1 MTSMLSGLLAVI
13 LYSVSAWLQRQTL
26 TQSGTTGASTEKGD
40 DRRPLIFALAAA
52 ALLVHLLNAFT
63 IVDTPAGFDFGFFR
77 VASLFSWAMALIV
90 VLSSW
95 KRPLNNLFLALFP
108 LAIISILC
116 SLFLPSRYD
125 PQPEI
130 TTGVALHIALG
141 IFAFSLITIAAVQAG
156 LLAWLSRELKQ
167 HHYTPVLRHLPPLQ
181 TMEEL
186 LFEIIK
192 AGFVSLLAV
201 IVTGFLFMDD
211 MFAQHLVHKT
221 GLTII
226 SWGVFGILLW
236 GRHRQGWRGRTALR
250 WTLAGFVVLI
260 LAYFGSKF
268 VLELLLDR
276 V

>member
-1 MTSMLSGLLAVI
+1 MTSMLSGLVAVL
-13 LYSVSAWLQRQTL
+13 LYSVSAWLQRQSL
-26 TQSGTTGASTEKGD
+26 TDSGPAAASMEKES
-40 DRRPLIFALAAA
+40 DRRPMIFGLAVA
-52 ALLVHLLNAFT
+52 ALLLHLLNAFT

-77 VASLFSWAMALIV
+77 VASLFSWVMAMIV

-95 KRPLNNLFLALFP
+95 KKPVDNLFLALFP

-125 PQPEI
+125 PTAVTP
-130 TTGVALHIALG
+130 GVALHIALG
-141 IFAFSLITIAAVQAG
+141 ILAFSLITIAAVQAS
-156 LLAWLSRELKQ
+156 LVAWLSRELKQ
-167 HHYTPVLRHLPPLQ
+167 HHYTPLLRHLPPLQ

-192 AGFVSLLAV
+192 AGFIGLLAV

-221 GLTII
+221 ALTII
-226 SWGVFGILLW
+226 SWGVFGVLLW
-236 GRHRQGWRGRTALR
+236 GRHQQGWRGRTALR
-250 WTLAGFVVLI
+250 WTLVGFVVLI